1 MPPGHRPRNAPP
13 GHNSEEGDALG
24 QALREALARRAD
36 RAAASWTRELS
47 EEAAAWVRR
56 LDELEAAD
64 RAAAARMRAAGER
77 RGP

>member
-13 GHNSEEGDALG
+13 GHNSEEGDTLG

-36 RAAASWTRELS
+36 RAAASWVRELP
-47 EEAAAWVRR
+47 EAVALWARW